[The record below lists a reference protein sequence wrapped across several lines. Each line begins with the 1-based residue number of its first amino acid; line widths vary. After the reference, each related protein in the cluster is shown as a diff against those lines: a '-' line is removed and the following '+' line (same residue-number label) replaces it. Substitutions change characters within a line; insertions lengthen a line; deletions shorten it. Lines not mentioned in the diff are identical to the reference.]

1 MGMTVFDLT
10 ALHAPSYD
18 EEPGSVV
25 EVDWYYA
32 SRLLSLGD
40 DEIVKRAKERADAVL
55 GDACAGA
62 TVVDAAVV
70 RLPGAVNWYYPGS
83 YQDMPSVAP
92 GKEENQ
98 AKVAGRSCPAN
109 AFFAGDVVKS
119 RHGSWSQGRPFVTG
133 VEAAAAVLDECSADA
148 GAAARARDS
157 IGATRARRAPSGCR
171 PHRRARVPRS
181 LGGEKAPG
189 LGGFFWWS

>member
-1 MGMTVFDLT
+1 M
-10 ALHAPSYD
+10 
-18 EEPGSVV
+18 V

-92 GKEENQ
+92 GKEEK
-98 AKVAGRSCPAN
+98 AKVAGAPPTRSC
-109 AFFAGDVVKS
+109 GTR
-119 RHGSWSQGRPFVTG
+119 RHGSWSQEKAFVTG
-133 VEAAAAVLDECSADA
+133 VEAAAAALDECSADA

-157 IGATRARRAPSGCR
+157 IVPLEPDEPLVGAGRTAARAFREA
-171 PHRRARVPRS
+171 
-181 LGGEKAPG
+181 LGGEKALG
-189 LGGFFWWS
+189 LGGFFW